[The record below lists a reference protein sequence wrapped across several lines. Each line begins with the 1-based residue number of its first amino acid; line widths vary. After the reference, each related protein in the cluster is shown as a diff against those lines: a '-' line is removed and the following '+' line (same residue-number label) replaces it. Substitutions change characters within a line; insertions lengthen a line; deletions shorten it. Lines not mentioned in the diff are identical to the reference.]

1 MEAATI
7 HNIHQQSFAKTL
19 QKMMES
25 IENPISFCEMTPSKF
40 GGGWCLQNMKLK
52 HFGQWCIHQIHSHKE
67 YTSTLP
73 KHWHG
78 PQMIAVIH

>member
-1 MEAATI
+1 MEAAATI

-40 GGGWCLQNMKLK
+40 GGKLVSTK
-52 HFGQWCIHQIHSHKE
+52 YEVKALSPNLSAYI
-67 YTSTLP
+67 YT
-73 KHWHG
+73 
-78 PQMIAVIH
+78 